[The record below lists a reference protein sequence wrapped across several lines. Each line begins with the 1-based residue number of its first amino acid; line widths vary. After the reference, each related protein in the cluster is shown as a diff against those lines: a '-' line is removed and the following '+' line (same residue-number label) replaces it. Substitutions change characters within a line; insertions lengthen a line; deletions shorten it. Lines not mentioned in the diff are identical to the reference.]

1 MQDHRRNI
9 RPSAQIFS
17 CKPLLM
23 ERFLSTTQFEHLDP
37 YIAVRPA
44 HTRKKGIEEQVFRMQ
59 KLEKLRQQHQ
69 EFNNFSYSN
78 SSICMPN
85 SYSFNT
91 FENDLSGVSCPID
104 TTTQNL
110 ALEVQHPPPAKRGRK
125 RKSAPI
131 SQEEGRFETMAANQK
146 ITDYCTMLCI
156 RCASIKVFLQRVQRL
171 VSNKHK

>member
-59 KLEKLRQQHQ
+59 KLERLRQQHQ

-78 SSICMPN
+78 PSICMPN
-85 SYSFNT
+85 SYSFNA

-104 TTTQNL
+104 STAPPIGAIQCCP
-110 ALEVQHPPPAKRGRK
+110 PPPAKRGRK
-125 RKSAPI
+125 RKSAAT
-131 SQEEGRFETMAANQK
+131 SQQEGRWKNM
-146 ITDYCTMLCI
+146 
-156 RCASIKVFLQRVQRL
+156 L
-171 VSNKHK
+171 VSLFGCLLL